1 MLVLFA
7 FALSVNAEAE
17 TQYWFVNATLTDGSL
32 TSGMSNSKSQWL
44 TTSDNATFATTTAI
58 SLSSTPSTAKIY
70 YNTSSAK
77 EADITNGS
85 NWTSSSTDN
94 TCIRGFKFE
103 NGTTYTLSLGS
114 VTANKIRLIGWC
126 GGTSKTLTIG
136 SKTCTS
142 FSKKNTFEVYTFE
155 DNFTGNVNISQN
167 GDFYGI
173 LIVSVASV
181 PTSGYCIS
189 VYNCT
194 DNSNNK
200 IHYFTQTAPKSA
212 EYTLSDFTVPAF
224 NDPTTANNYWV
235 GKDGAWS
242 DAFSANAKFADM
254 PLTTTNLDTL
264 KLGDAAGA
272 KGTLHIWDDNK
283 AKNSNLWI
291 KFTPAGYGLCWGT
304 GTWKKEDYL
313 PFSSTDGV
321 TYTTD
326 TVTLTA
332 EQLSSW
338 EYYVGYKTADSYV
351 YSSTNSEKKY
361 VNTMGV
367 YNATTTTWWTGNIDG
382 FFAAGQKGKFRM
394 WADNTAKNWK
404 CNFIPYF
411 TIVYNAN
418 YPAGASG
425 QPADTYGDY
434 VSLEESKT
442 LTLPAAPAA
451 PAGYRFKGWT
461 AAQDGTG
468 DLLSPDGKYNL
479 NQPSKNV
486 TLYAQWEQLCSYILR
501 LDNED
506 IFRQAFG
513 EYETGTN
520 FPAETPTKDGY
531 TFKGWTRTKGSAK
544 VEMVAG
550 GNYEFWKAGDTFYP
564 VWEEIKVWQ
573 LQLTKDEVSTLYN
586 LNLSAGGNS
595 GTCTVP
601 LSAETEYALK
611 IKYGSTLYGL
621 NGSQTKSESFS
632 NVGLCVNGCGDALT
646 LRTNRAG
653 DYLFTIDYSGSS
665 SEGNPTLTISVT
677 YPTLKATTQYLIA
690 NAGVSEGALAANL
703 AGAKVGVIKYDGTT
717 YATSK
722 DISLSTNLGTK
733 GYYYAETHLDHLG
746 TAQDWSES
754 KTSNTTVQALKFKSG
769 TYTLQLGS
777 LTATKIAFYGGN
789 SSTSSRTLTIAGE
802 AKEFSS
808 GFIAQE
814 VSGSFTGDVDIKTS
828 GEIYGVLLIDVEAGE
843 RCSTPAVAITSG
855 FNDGARTTYCAD
867 DADFEK
873 WAGWTAT
880 ITVAVMEAEEQCLVS
895 WVSQANPTDTL
906 QKKTY
911 TRADGTTAG
920 GTTTF
925 VSTYRATVG
934 GTYDVRATVSA
945 SGKTSTHAKA
955 SAQLRLLTAPATPTI
970 TANVAQGDVAQGD
983 EVKITSSSNTNLW
996 QYYTDSGNT
1005 WTDILSTTGSI
1016 YTWSPSESDK
1026 AGEYRFRCYATNTNI
1041 DGCNQSAAPS
1051 NVLTYKLLPVAQNV
1065 PILTV
1070 TNNGACEKDGG
1081 ATLTASHIADDA
1093 TLAWFKDGAKLTAL
1107 ADKTEIQVTE
1117 SGSYTV
1123 VATVDGN
1130 AYSSTPA
1137 AVTVRAM
1144 AKITTDLAPSYAI
1157 VKGQT
1162 GVLSVK
1168 MSGAIR
1174 YQWYQCTASDK
1185 TGAVALTGE
1194 TNDQLS
1200 VSIPL
1205 SDEVGTTYYYYC
1217 VGAGECGGTV
1227 SSSVATVT
1235 VKALVYEAC
1244 LENGD
1249 TDYGFFTVTKGT
1261 WDAGKSYYELSGSG
1275 SPLIIEAAEGYYI
1288 KRVTFTMY
1296 SSEDNYAFAFYWG
1309 DKTPES
1315 ISIGKTA
1322 KEFTLENSQTTIT
1335 RATIVRNTGDYGR
1348 ANGTRYITSCC
1359 VEVAPLCTPAG
1370 LAFSATSHTADYTDG
1385 ILSGLPKLTNNA
1397 SLPVSYSS
1405 SNPKVATVDS
1415 ETGEVTPL
1423 AVGETKITAYTEG
1436 NTTYCEGA
1444 ASYTLTIRVPSGST
1458 TFSATISGNTSVD
1471 CQKSIV
1477 LTINT
1482 KGANTPTYQW
1492 YKNGV
1497 AVKGATAA
1505 TLTVTTAGTYNA
1517 LVTANGYAQ
1526 WTSNTATVTDQSA
1539 QPVVTRLTPFHYYRH
1554 GCDYT
1559 QASDNR
1565 YRHLFNVVSQGTHTE
1580 TDGTVRRWYPYARL
1594 IKGDGKTADRYLTN
1608 VTDWV
1613 ISDPE
1618 NEHMVLLD
1626 LQTLATRND
1635 AGGFLVQGD
1644 KVVISVR
1651 PVDACGNYS
1660 EEEADSIV
1668 LTVTAQDTRAVA
1680 YIVSGGS
1687 GSTVKLGGQFLT
1699 GYNPSDLML
1708 LTGKNTWSET
1718 DPDPL
1723 WNAIDTCKQYV
1734 VTPVNGYAPFNK
1746 YNYEPFDLIVLTDFP
1761 KTDKSEGGLSSATY
1775 LNDLAQLVDV
1785 KPFLSLKA
1793 HIAKAGMGQWTD
1805 KGFVALPETPSTT
1818 QTTIDL
1824 LCWAHSVFQRVMK
1837 KDTEA
1842 EALATDGTAAK
1853 RIEILSGG
1861 GYDKKKGLQGF
1872 LARNMAGFVNIG
1884 TIPSGGDTIL
1894 VACCERQKNLSA
1906 RLMVLSVNAQAMCMM
1921 TPNGCNS
1928 VLSMMD
1934 YLLDTN
1940 AANVD
1945 DCSIHFDNGTE
1956 ADGGKRTV
1964 TDADGTHTGGDNLWS
1979 NPANWTS
1986 GIVPTKAQNV
1996 HIHANCIVD
2005 KMDQAAGVLKIS
2017 EDVHL
2022 IINADASLNVTNY
2035 LGMCDTKNNT
2045 NILPLTSPN
2054 NIQIHAAAGGAGT
2067 LIHADTRGWVKASVQ
2082 YYSKASGAPNN
2093 CQWQWMTTPVI
2104 DMGAVEQ
2111 YLAGGWVYLWDN
2123 ELHGWTKLLRN
2134 GDTMRPFGG
2143 YSFTQRTAG
2152 TTYWIQGTLAQAQ
2165 DTTIA
2170 LCYDASDEVMGQYNL
2185 IGNSWT
2191 APINIAGFK
2200 QDDFQNCEATIYMFN
2215 TGLDPDGSGT
2225 VESGQYVA
2233 VPVMTASEDP
2243 ALQVIPA
2250 MQTFQVNA
2258 KGENPSLTLRY
2269 KDLVRP
2275 VSTVSRQPMRI
2286 AGRAGTTSYGDY
2298 DGEGITERLHI
2309 HISGSRFADV
2319 VHLYRNADCT
2329 YDFDNGWDGT
2339 KVLGDA
2345 SAVQLFVEHDLRRFA
2360 VSTQPA
2366 FDGTRLG
2373 MLRGEDDTYTL
2384 RFRYDG
2390 TETLYLYDS
2399 ETDRYT
2405 PVTNETT
2412 YTFTTL
2418 ATEVEHRFLLTA
2430 TAPETPSGP
2439 ATGIVNL
2446 TTDRDRA
2453 VLTNTTGERLSVV
2466 LYDAAGRLCG
2476 QYTSDAPLWD
2486 IPLPETQGVY
2496 LIEAKTNHEQ
2506 HTCKVVR

>member
-1 MLVLFA
+1 MA
-7 FALSVNAEAE
+7 FGVKSGKDITITKE
-17 TQYWFVNATLTDGSL
+17 TGLTFVDNNYNNYTCLAIPLTLTANNEVTVTVTLASEGKIKYGWATGDLPATPSVPSGTDYSTSATTNTITYTPTSAGSYVL
-32 TSGMSNSKSQWL
+32 YLGRQGSNSGKVVKS
-44 TTSDNATFATTTAI
+44 I
-58 SLSSTPSTAKIY
+58 KI
-70 YNTSSAK
+70 TQVLPA
-77 EADITNGS
+77 
-85 NWTSSSTDN
+85 
-94 TCIRGFKFE
+94 
-103 NGTTYTLSLGS
+103 
-114 VTANKIRLIGWC
+114 
-126 GGTSKTLTIG
+126 
-136 SKTCTS
+136 
-142 FSKKNTFEVYTFE
+142 
-155 DNFTGNVNISQN
+155 
-167 GDFYGI
+167 
-173 LIVSVASV
+173 
-181 PTSGYCIS
+181 SGYCIS

-194 DNSNNK
+194 VESNNK
-200 IHYFTQTAPKSA
+200 KHYFTQTAPEST
-212 EYTLSDFTVPAF
+212 EYTISNFTVPAF

-235 GKDGAWS
+235 GKDGTFQS
-242 DAFSANAKFADM
+242 YSANAILADM
-254 PLTTTNLDTL
+254 PLTTNNSLT
-264 KLGDAAGA
+264 LGDAAGA

-283 AKNSNLWI
+283 TSGKNLWI
-291 KFTPAGYGLCWGT
+291 KFTPAGYGMSWQG
-304 GTWKKEDYL
+304 GDGNNWAFL
-313 PFSSTDGV
+313 PFSHISENCWQTELVTLSKTAENSGEYWVGYEASTD
-321 TYTTD
+321 
-326 TVTLTA
+326 
-332 EQLSSW
+332 
-338 EYYVGYKTADSYV
+338 YV
-351 YSSTNSEKKY
+351 YSSTRSSTLKIKEIG
-361 VNTMGV
+361 TI
-367 YNATTTTWWTGNIDG
+367 AADG
-382 FFAAGQKGKFRM
+382 EISGKISSLVAGTQGKFEIYDTYKD
-394 WADNTAKNWK
+394 ANWYAH
-404 CNFIPYF
+404 FIPYYHVAYDEAGGSEVADGEF
-411 TIVYNAN
+411 FAVNA
-418 YPAGASG
+418 GG
-425 QPADTYGDY
+425 QYI
-434 VSLEESKT
+434 
-442 LTLPAAPAA
+442 TLPTPTRD
-451 PAGYRFKGWT
+451 GYVFKGWSDGSETYTDIYLFTPT
-461 AAQDGTG
+461 ADITLTAVWDILYTVT
-468 DLLSPDGKYNL
+468 YNL
-479 NQPSKNV
+479 NGGSGN
-486 TLYAQWEQLCSYILR
+486 
-501 LDNED
+501 
-506 IFRQAFG
+506 
-513 EYETGTN
+513 
-520 FPAETPTKDGY
+520 TPTQASLCAGETFTVASADDITKTGY
-531 TFKGWTRTKGSAK
+531 TFAGWNDGKNTYAACATYTMGSADIILTAVWEETPYWTLRGSFESDDAAGWAIDHNFVEIETTGIATYSISLPASTQYKFK
-544 VEMVAG
+544 VKYGDKWYGLSSG
-550 GNYEFWKAGDTFYP
+550 GNYTATFNDC
-564 VWEEIKVWQ
+564 I
-573 LQLTKDEVSTLYN
+573 LSSTASDNVLFTT
-586 LNLSAGGNS
+586 GRE
-595 GTCTVP
+595 GT
-601 LSAETEYALK
+601 
-611 IKYGSTLYGL
+611 
-621 NGSQTKSESFS
+621 
-632 NVGLCVNGCGDALT
+632 
-646 LRTNRAG
+646 
-653 DYLFTIDYSGSS
+653 YLFTLNTT
-665 SEGNPTLTISVT
+665 NPDEPQISVT

-690 NAGVSEGALAANL
+690 NAGVSAGALAANL

-717 YATSK
+717 YATSE
-722 DISLSTNLGTK
+722 DISLNTYPVTK
-733 GYYYAETHLDHLG
+733 VYYYAETHLDHLG
-746 TAQDWSES
+746 TEQDWSNT
-754 KTSNTTVQALKFKSG
+754 KTSSTTVQALKFSNG

-777 LTATKIAFYGGN
+777 LTATKIAFYGRCDKA
-789 SSTSSRTLTIAGE
+789 RTLTIAGV

-814 VSGSFTGDVDIKTS
+814 VSGPFAGGVDIKTN

-855 FNDGARTTYCAD
+855 FNDGTRTTYCAD
-867 DADFEK
+867 DADFGD

-880 ITVAVMEAEEQCLVS
+880 ITVEDMEADEQCLVS
-895 WVSQANPTDTL
+895 WVSQSNPTDTL
-906 QKKTY
+906 QKTTY
-911 TRADGTTAG
+911 TRADGTTF
-920 GTTTF
+920 T
-925 VSTYRATVG
+925 STYRTTAG

-955 SAQLRLLTAPATPTI
+955 SAQLRLLTAPATPTL
-970 TANVAQGDVAQGD
+970 TADVAQGDVAQGD
-983 EVKITSSSNTNLW
+983 VVKMTSSSNTNLW
-996 QYYTDSGNT
+996 QYSTDGGDT
-1005 WTDILSTTGSI
+1005 WQALSTVTGVH
-1016 YTWSPSESDK
+1016 TWSPSESDK

-1041 DGCNQSAAPS
+1041 DGCHQSAAPS
-1051 NVLTYKLLPVAQNV
+1051 NVLTYTLLAVAQNV

-1081 ATLTASHIADDA
+1081 ATLTASHIAGGA
-1093 TLAWFKDGAKLTAL
+1093 TLAWFKDGAELTDYAG
-1107 ADKTEIQVTE
+1107 KTEIKVTE

-1144 AKITTDLAPSYAI
+1144 AKITTDLASSYAI
-1157 VKGQT
+1157 VQGQT

-1205 SDEVGTTYYYYC
+1205 SDEVDTKYYYYC
-1217 VGAGECGGTV
+1217 VGAGECGGTI

-1244 LENGD
+1244 LANGD
-1249 TDYGFFTVTKGT
+1249 TDYGFFTVTANNMWDANNERYNLKGT
-1261 WDAGKSYYELSGSG
+1261 G
-1275 SPLIIEAAEGYYI
+1275 SPLIIEASDGYYI
-1288 KRVTFTMY
+1288 KRVTFTI
-1296 SSEDNYAFAFYWG
+1296 SGSKDNQAFAFYWG
-1309 DKTPES
+1309 ELTPES
-1315 ISIGKTA
+1315 ISIGTTP
-1322 KEFTLENSQTTIT
+1322 KEFTRENDNKLIT
-1335 RATIVRNTGDYGR
+1335 RATIVRHIEINGTVYGR
-1348 ANGTRYITSCC
+1348 ASGTRYITSCC
-1359 VEVAPLCTPAG
+1359 VEVAPLCTSAG
-1370 LAFSATSHTADYTDG
+1370 LAFSAISHTADYTKGD
-1385 ILSGLPKLTNNA
+1385 LSGLPTLTKSA

-1415 ETGEVTPL
+1415 ETGAVTPL

-1436 NTTYCEGA
+1436 GTVDEITYCEGA
-1444 ASYTLTIRVPSGST
+1444 ASYTLTIQVPSGST
-1458 TFSATISGNTSVD
+1458 AFSATISGNTSVD
-1471 CQKSIV
+1471 CQQSIV

-1482 KGANTPTYQW
+1482 DANTPTYQW
-1492 YKNGV
+1492 YKNGA

-1526 WTSNTATVTDQSA
+1526 WTSNTATVTDKSA

-1554 GCDYT
+1554 GCGYT

-1580 TDGTVRRWYPYARL
+1580 QNGTVRRWYPYARL
-1594 IKGDGKTADRYLTN
+1594 IKGDGQTADRYLSN

-1626 LQTLATRND
+1626 LQTLAARNA
-1635 AGGFLVQGD
+1635 AGGFLAQGD

-1660 EEEADSIV
+1660 EEAADSIV
-1668 LTVTAQDTRAVA
+1668 LTATARDTRAVA

-1687 GSTVKLGGQFLT
+1687 GSTVKLGGHFLT

-1723 WNAIDTCKQYV
+1723 WHAIDTCSQYE

-1842 EALATDGTAAK
+1842 EALASDGTAAK
-1853 RIEILSGG
+1853 QIQILSGG
-1861 GYDKKKGLQGF
+1861 GYDKGKGLQGF

-1884 TIPSGGDTIL
+1884 TIPSSQSGDTIL

-1921 TPNGCNS
+1921 TENGCNS

-1956 ADGGKRTV
+1956 ADGDTRTV
-1964 TDADGTHTGGDNLWS
+1964 TDESGTHTSGDNLWS
-1979 NPANWTS
+1979 NPANWNS
-1986 GIVPTKAQNV
+1986 GVVPTKAQNV
-1996 HIHANCIVD
+1996 HIHADCIVD
-2005 KMDQAAGVLKIS
+2005 KMDQAAGVVKIGAN
-2017 EDVHL
+2017 VHL
-2022 IINADASLNVTNY
+2022 TINANASLNVTNY
-2035 LGMCDTKNNT
+2035 LGMCDTENNT
-2045 NILPLTSPN
+2045 NILPLTSPD
-2054 NIQIHAAAGGAGT
+2054 NIRIKAAEDGAGT

-2082 YYSKASGAPNN
+2082 YYSKAYGAPKD

-2123 ELHGWTKLLRN
+2123 ESHGWTKLLRN

-2170 LCYDASDEVMGQYNL
+2170 LCYNASDKEMGQYNL

-2200 QDDFQNCEATIYMFN
+2200 PDDFQNCEATIYMFN
-2215 TGLDPDGSGT
+2215 TGQDADGSGT
-2225 VESGQYVA
+2225 VEGGQYVA
-2233 VPVMTASEDP
+2233 VPVMTASEQKP

-2258 KGENPSLTLRY
+2258 EGENPSLTLRY

-2275 VSTVSRQPMRI
+2275 VSAVNRQPMRI

-2384 RFRYDG
+2384 RFDYDG
-2390 TETLYLYDS
+2390 TETLYLYDA

-2405 PVTNETT
+2405 PVTNEAT

-2418 ATEVEHRFLLTA
+2418 TTEVEHRFLLTA
-2430 TAPETPSGP
+2430 TAPESPSGP
-2439 ATGIVNL
+2439 TTGIVNL

-2476 QYTSDAPLWD
+2476 RYTSDAPLWD

>member
-1 MLVLFA
+1 MYVQ
-7 FALSVNAEAE
+7 V
-17 TQYWFVNATLTDGSL
+17 
-32 TSGMSNSKSQWL
+32 
-44 TTSDNATFATTTAI
+44 
-58 SLSSTPSTAKIY
+58 
-70 YNTSSAK
+70 SSATSTGK
-77 EADITNGS
+77 IT
-85 NWTSSSTDN
+85 
-94 TCIRGFKFE
+94 IF
-103 NGTTYTLSLGS
+103 
-114 VTANKIRLIGWC
+114 A
-126 GGTSKTLTIG
+126 
-136 SKTCTS
+136 
-142 FSKKNTFEVYTFE
+142 
-155 DNFTGNVNISQN
+155 
-167 GDFYGI
+167 
-173 LIVSVASV
+173 A
-181 PTSGYCIS
+181 
-189 VYNCT
+189 
-194 DNSNNK
+194 
-200 IHYFTQTAPKSA
+200 
-212 EYTLSDFTVPAF
+212 
-224 NDPTTANNYWV
+224 
-235 GKDGAWS
+235 
-242 DAFSANAKFADM
+242 SANADRYVQLNSGSKIYMEKETSGGSSANFVASDIENINGGYYIKLVSASDYKFTKIVVVVAAPATTYCIEISNSNKNRREYFTASANEGEYVIEDFVVPDKDGENWPM
-254 PLTTTNLDTL
+254 CWVGENDAKNDSYSAEWAMANIPLTAENAN
-264 KLGDAAGA
+264 KLGLAAGA
-272 KGTLHIWDDNK
+272 IGTLHIWPASASKDN
-283 AKNSNLWI
+283 NCSLQFSPN
-291 KFTPAGYGLCWGT
+291 GYGMSWGADGSAWT
-304 GTWKKEDYL
+304 FVPISQRDGYKWQTDLVTISTTARDNWKYWVGFSASPSDYVFSDTKSKKLGLSAVGTVT
-313 PFSSTDGV
+313 SDGTISGQV
-321 TYTTD
+321 SALTTD
-326 TVTLTA
+326 TKGRFEIYDNSTKENWYVHFIPYYHVAYDEQGGSEVEDGEYYAINAGTQSITLPTPTRGGYVFKGWSDGSKTYTGTYLFTPTADITLTA
-332 EQLSSW
+332 
-338 EYYVGYKTADSYV
+338 
-351 YSSTNSEKKY
+351 
-361 VNTMGV
+361 
-367 YNATTTTWWTGNIDG
+367 
-382 FFAAGQKGKFRM
+382 
-394 WADNTAKNWK
+394 
-404 CNFIPYF
+404 
-411 TIVYNAN
+411 
-418 YPAGASG
+418 
-425 QPADTYGDY
+425 
-434 VSLEESKT
+434 
-442 LTLPAAPAA
+442 
-451 PAGYRFKGWT
+451 
-461 AAQDGTG
+461 
-468 DLLSPDGKYNL
+468 
-479 NQPSKNV
+479 
-486 TLYAQWEQLCSYILR
+486 
-501 LDNED
+501 
-506 IFRQAFG
+506 
-513 EYETGTN
+513 
-520 FPAETPTKDGY
+520 
-531 TFKGWTRTKGSAK
+531 
-544 VEMVAG
+544 
-550 GNYEFWKAGDTFYP
+550 

-573 LQLTKDEVSTLYN
+573 LQLTKDEVSTLHN

-595 GTCTVP
+595 GTCTVA

-621 NGSQTKSESFS
+621 SGSQTKSESFS
-632 NVGLCVNGCGDALT
+632 NFGLCVNGCGDALT
-646 LRTNRAG
+646 LQTSRAG
-653 DYLFTIDYSGSS
+653 NYLFTIDYSGSS
-665 SEGNPTLTISVT
+665 SEDNPTLTISVT

-690 NAGVSEGALAANL
+690 NAGVSAGALAANL

-717 YATSK
+717 YAISK
-722 DISLSTNLGTK
+722 DISLSAYPGTK
-733 GYYYAETHLDHLG
+733 TYYYSETHLDHLG
-746 TAQDWSES
+746 TEQDWDKT
-754 KTSNTTVQALKFKSG
+754 KTSNTTVQALKFSTG

-777 LTATKIAFYGGN
+777 LTATKIAFYGRCDRA
-789 SSTSSRTLTIAGE
+789 RTLTIAGTDYVYSE
-802 AKEFSS
+802 AQ
-808 GFIAQE
+808 FIAQE
-814 VSGSFTGDVDIKTS
+814 VSGSFTGDVDITTS

-843 RCSTPAVAITSG
+843 RCSTPAVAITSE
-855 FNDGARTTYCAD
+855 FNDGGRTTYCAD
-867 DADFEK
+867 DPDFK
-873 WAGWTAT
+873 VWTGWTAT
-880 ITVAVMEAEEQCLVS
+880 ITVEGMGADEQCLVS
-895 WVSQANPTDTL
+895 WVSQSNPTDTL
-906 QKKTY
+906 RKTTY
-911 TRADGTTAG
+911 TRANGTTF
-920 GTTTF
+920 T
-925 VSTYRATVG
+925 STYRATAG

-955 SAQLRLLTAPATPTI
+955 SAQLRLLTAPATPTL
-970 TANVAQGDVAQGD
+970 TADVAQGDVAQGD
-983 EVKITSSSNTNLW
+983 VVKMESSSNTNLW
-996 QYYTDSGNT
+996 QYSTDGGNT
-1005 WTDILSTTGSI
+1005 WTDIPSTTGKI

-1026 AGEYRFRCYATNTNI
+1026 AGDYCFRCYATNTNI
-1041 DGCNQSAAPS
+1041 DGCNQSEEPS
-1051 NVLTYKLLPVAQNV
+1051 NVLTYTLLKVSQNV

-1081 ATLTASHIADDA
+1081 ATLTASHIADGA
-1093 TLAWFKDGAKLTAL
+1093 TLAWFKDGAELSAL
-1107 ADKTEIQVTE
+1107 AGETTIQVTE

-1137 AVTVRAM
+1137 AVKVLAT
-1144 AKITTDLAPSYAI
+1144 AKITTDLAGAYSI
-1157 VKGQT
+1157 VQGQT

-1205 SDEVGTTYYYYC
+1205 SDAAGTTYYYYC

-1235 VKALVYEAC
+1235 VKGLVYEAC

-1261 WDAGKSYYELSGSG
+1261 WDAAEDYYKLSGSA
-1275 SPLIIEAAEGYYI
+1275 SPLIIEAADGYYI

-1296 SSEDNYAFAFYWG
+1296 SSADDYAFAFYWG

-1315 ISIGKTA
+1315 ISIGTTA
-1322 KEFTLENSQTTIT
+1322 TEFKLENSQTTIT

-1370 LAFSATSHTADYTDG
+1370 LAFSASSHTADYTEG
-1385 ILSGLPKLTNNA
+1385 ALSGLPTLTNNA
-1397 SLPVSYSS
+1397 SLSVSYSS

-1415 ETGEVTPL
+1415 ETGAVTPL

-1436 NTTYCEGA
+1436 GTVGNKTYCEGA
-1444 ASYTLTIRVPSGST
+1444 ASYTLTIQAPSGST
-1458 TFSATISGNTSVD
+1458 TFSATISGNTSVE

-1482 KGANTPTYQW
+1482 DANTPTYQW
-1492 YKNGV
+1492 YKNGA

-1526 WTSNTATVTDQSA
+1526 WTSNTATVTDNSA

-1554 GCDYT
+1554 GCGYT

-1594 IKGDGKTADRYLTN
+1594 IKGNGQTADRYLTN
-1608 VTDWV
+1608 VTGWV

-1626 LQTLATRND
+1626 LQTLATRN
-1635 AGGFLVQGD
+1635 ASSGFLVQGD

-1660 EEEADSIV
+1660 EEAADSIV

-1687 GSTVKLGGQFLT
+1687 GSTVKLGGHFLT
-1699 GYNPSDLML
+1699 GYNPSDLMRL
-1708 LTGKNTWSET
+1708 EGKNTWSET
-1718 DPDPL
+1718 ELDPL
-1723 WNAIDTCKQYV
+1723 WYAIDTCKQYV
-1734 VTPVNGYAPFNK
+1734 ATPVNGYAPFNK

-1842 EALATDGTAAK
+1842 EAVAADGTAAK

-1861 GYDKKKGLQGF
+1861 GYDKEKGLQGF

-1884 TIPSGGDTIL
+1884 TIPSSLSGDTIL

-1921 TPNGCNS
+1921 TENGCNS

-1934 YLLDTN
+1934 YLLDTD

-1956 ADGGKRTV
+1956 AEGGTRTV
-1964 TDADGTHTGGDNLWS
+1964 TDADGTHTSGNNLWS

-1996 HIHANCIVD
+1996 HIHADCIVD
-2005 KMDQAAGVLKIS
+2005 KMDQAAGVVKIS

-2022 IINADASLNVTNY
+2022 IINANASLNVTNY
-2035 LGMCDTKNNT
+2035 LGMCDTANNT

-2054 NIQIHAAAGGAGT
+2054 NIRIYAAADGAGT

-2082 YYSKASGAPNN
+2082 YYSKAYGAPKD

-2170 LCYDASDEVMGQYNL
+2170 LCYDDSDKERGQYNL

-2200 QDDFQNCEATIYMFN
+2200 EDDFQNCEATIYMFN
-2215 TGLDPDGSGT
+2215 TGQDPEGTGS
-2225 VESGQYVA
+2225 VESGQYVYVA
-2233 VPVMTASEDP
+2233 VPVMTASEDA

-2258 KGENPSLTLRY
+2258 EGENPSLTLRY

-2275 VSTVSRQPMRI
+2275 VSNVNRQPMRI

-2405 PVTNETT
+2405 PVSNEAT

-2430 TAPETPSGP
+2430 TAPENPSGP

-2453 VLTNTTGERLSVV
+2453 VLTNTTGERLCVV

>member
-1 MLVLFA
+1 MYSKPCYKWNKNLSA
-7 FALSVNAEAE
+7 FQAEAYVGYKVTVE
-17 TQYWFVNATLTDGSL
+17 SGYKYSL
-32 TSGMSNSKSQWL
+32 TSLDVDLAVSANL
-44 TTSDNATFATTTAI
+44 TWKVVVSDNEGNTLYDTGDKTISNYKETSTNTTLTAD
-58 SLSSTPSTAKIY
+58 LASTAALQ
-70 YNTSSAK
+70 N
-77 EADITNGS
+77 
-85 NWTSSSTDN
+85 
-94 TCIRGFKFE
+94 
-103 NGTTYTLSLGS
+103 
-114 VTANKIRLIGWC
+114 
-126 GGTSKTLTIG
+126 LT
-136 SKTCTS
+136 
-142 FSKKNTFEVYTFE
+142 
-155 DNFTGNVNISQN
+155 
-167 GDFYGI
+167 GDFYVKFYVYYNSTGKYFCFPK
-173 LIVSVASV
+173 LTVQGDLAPLVVLSK
-181 PTSGYCIS
+181 YCIEI
-189 VYNCT
+189 Y
-194 DNSNNK
+194 NSNNDRK
-200 IHYFTQTAPKSA
+200 
-212 EYTLSDFTVPAF
+212 LSFIE
-224 NDPTTANNYWV
+224 
-235 GKDGAWS
+235 
-242 DAFSANAKFADM
+242 SANAGEYVIKDFVVPDKDGGNWPMCWVGENNSWSKEYSENWTMANI
-254 PLTTTNLDTL
+254 PLTAENAN
-264 KLGDAAGA
+264 KLGLAAGA
-272 KGTLHIWDDNK
+272 VGTLHIWE
-283 AKNSNLWI
+283 KNSGKNKGLQ
-291 KFTPAGYGLCWGT
+291 FTPAGYGMSWQG
-304 GTWKKEDYL
+304 GDGNNWAFL
-313 PFSSTDGV
+313 PFSHISENCWQTELVTLSKTAENSGEYWVGYEASTD
-321 TYTTD
+321 
-326 TVTLTA
+326 
-332 EQLSSW
+332 
-338 EYYVGYKTADSYV
+338 YV
-351 YSSTNSEKKY
+351 YSSTRSSTLKIKEIG
-361 VNTMGV
+361 TI
-367 YNATTTTWWTGNIDG
+367 AADG
-382 FFAAGQKGKFRM
+382 EISGKISSLVAGTQGKFEIYDTYKD
-394 WADNTAKNWK
+394 ANWYAH
-404 CNFIPYF
+404 FIPYYHVAYDEAGGSEVADGEF
-411 TIVYNAN
+411 FAVNA
-418 YPAGASG
+418 GG
-425 QPADTYGDY
+425 QYI
-434 VSLEESKT
+434 
-442 LTLPAAPAA
+442 TLPTPTRD
-451 PAGYRFKGWT
+451 GYVFKGWSDGSETYTDIYLFTPT
-461 AAQDGTG
+461 ADITLTAVWDILYTVT
-468 DLLSPDGKYNL
+468 YNL
-479 NQPSKNV
+479 NGGSGN
-486 TLYAQWEQLCSYILR
+486 
-501 LDNED
+501 
-506 IFRQAFG
+506 
-513 EYETGTN
+513 
-520 FPAETPTKDGY
+520 TPTQASLCAGETFTVASADDITKTGY
-531 TFKGWTRTKGSAK
+531 TFAGWNDGKNTYAACATYTMGSADIILTAVWEETPYWTLRGSFESDDAAGWAIDHNFVEIETTGIATYSISLPASTQYKFK
-544 VEMVAG
+544 VKYGDKWYGLSSG
-550 GNYEFWKAGDTFYP
+550 GNYTATFNDC
-564 VWEEIKVWQ
+564 I
-573 LQLTKDEVSTLYN
+573 LSSTASDNVLFTT
-586 LNLSAGGNS
+586 GRE
-595 GTCTVP
+595 GT
-601 LSAETEYALK
+601 
-611 IKYGSTLYGL
+611 
-621 NGSQTKSESFS
+621 
-632 NVGLCVNGCGDALT
+632 
-646 LRTNRAG
+646 
-653 DYLFTIDYSGSS
+653 YLFTLNTT
-665 SEGNPTLTISVT
+665 NPDEPQISVT

-690 NAGVSEGALAANL
+690 NAGVSAGALAANL

-717 YATSK
+717 YATSE
-722 DISLSTNLGTK
+722 DISLNTYPVTK
-733 GYYYAETHLDHLG
+733 VYYYAETHLDHLG
-746 TAQDWSES
+746 TEQDWSNT
-754 KTSNTTVQALKFKSG
+754 KTSSTTVQALKFSNG

-777 LTATKIAFYGGN
+777 LTATKIAFYGRCDKA
-789 SSTSSRTLTIAGE
+789 RTLTIAGV

-814 VSGSFTGDVDIKTS
+814 VSGPFAGGVDIKTN

-855 FNDGARTTYCAD
+855 FNDGTRTTYCAD
-867 DADFEK
+867 DADFGD

-880 ITVAVMEAEEQCLVS
+880 ITVEDMEADEQCLVS
-895 WVSQANPTDTL
+895 WVNQSNPTDTL
-906 QKKTY
+906 QKTTY
-911 TRADGTTAG
+911 KRADGTTAG

-925 VSTYRATVG
+925 ASTYRATAG

-955 SAQLRLLTAPATPTI
+955 SAQLRLLTAPATPTL
-970 TANVAQGDVAQGD
+970 TADVAQGDVAQGD
-983 EVKITSSSNTNLW
+983 VVKMTSSSNTNLW
-996 QYYTDSGNT
+996 QYSTDGGAT
-1005 WTDILSTTGSI
+1005 WTDILSTTGRI

-1026 AGEYRFRCYATNTNI
+1026 AGEYRFRCYATNTNKES
-1041 DGCNQSAAPS
+1041 CNQSVEPS
-1051 NVLTYKLLPVAQNV
+1051 NELTYTLLAVAKNV

-1081 ATLTASHIADDA
+1081 ATLTASHIATGA
-1093 TLAWFKDGAKLTAL
+1093 TLAWFKDGAELSAL
-1107 ADKTEIQVTE
+1107 AGKTTIQVTE

-1144 AKITTDLAPSYAI
+1144 AKITTDLASSYAI
-1157 VKGQT
+1157 VQGQT

-1205 SDEVGTTYYYYC
+1205 SDEVDTKYYYYC

-1235 VKALVYEAC
+1235 VKGLVYEAC

-1249 TDYGFFTVTKGT
+1249 TDYGFFTVTANNMWDANNERYNLKGT
-1261 WDAGKSYYELSGSG
+1261 G
-1275 SPLIIEAAEGYYI
+1275 SPLIIEASDGYYI
-1288 KRVTFTMY
+1288 KRVTFTI
-1296 SSEDNYAFAFYWG
+1296 SGSKDDQAFAFYWG
-1309 DKTPES
+1309 ELTPES
-1315 ISIGKTA
+1315 ISIGTTP
-1322 KEFTLENSQTTIT
+1322 KEFTRENDNKLIT
-1335 RATIVRNTGDYGR
+1335 RATIVRHIEINGTVYGR
-1348 ANGTRYITSCC
+1348 ASGTRYITSCC
-1359 VEVAPLCTPAG
+1359 VEVAPLCTSAG
-1370 LAFSATSHTADYTDG
+1370 LAFSAISHTADYTKGD
-1385 ILSGLPKLTNNA
+1385 LSGLPTLTKSA

-1415 ETGEVTPL
+1415 ETGAVTPL

-1436 NTTYCEGA
+1436 GTVDEITYCEGA
-1444 ASYTLTIRVPSGST
+1444 ASYTLTIQVPSGST
-1458 TFSATISGNTSVD
+1458 AFSATISGNTSVD
-1471 CQKSIV
+1471 CQQSIV

-1482 KGANTPTYQW
+1482 DANTPTYQW
-1492 YKNGV
+1492 YKNGA

-1526 WTSNTATVTDQSA
+1526 WTSNTATVTDKSA

-1554 GCDYT
+1554 GCGYT

-1580 TDGTVRRWYPYARL
+1580 QNGTVRRWYPYARL
-1594 IKGDGKTADRYLTN
+1594 IKGDGQTADRYLSN

-1626 LQTLATRND
+1626 LQTLAARNA
-1635 AGGFLVQGD
+1635 AGGFLAQGD

-1660 EEEADSIV
+1660 EEAADSIV
-1668 LTVTAQDTRAVA
+1668 LTATARDTRAVA

-1687 GSTVKLGGQFLT
+1687 GSTVKLGGHFLT

-1723 WNAIDTCKQYV
+1723 WHAIDTCSQYE

-1842 EALATDGTAAK
+1842 EALASDGTAAK
-1853 RIEILSGG
+1853 QIQILSGG
-1861 GYDKKKGLQGF
+1861 GYDKGKGLQGF

-1884 TIPSGGDTIL
+1884 TIPSSQSGDTIL

-1921 TPNGCNS
+1921 TENGCNS

-1956 ADGGKRTV
+1956 ADGDTRTV
-1964 TDADGTHTGGDNLWS
+1964 TDESGTHTSGDNLWS

-1996 HIHANCIVD
+1996 HIHADCIVD

-2035 LGMCDTKNNT
+2035 LGMCDTENNT

-2054 NIQIHAAAGGAGT
+2054 NIRIYAAEGGAGT

-2082 YYSKASGAPNN
+2082 YYSKAYGAPKD

-2123 ELHGWTKLLRN
+2123 ESHGWTKLLRN
-2134 GDTMRPFGG
+2134 GDTMHPFGG

-2170 LCYDASDEVMGQYNL
+2170 LCYNASDKEMGQYNL

-2215 TGLDPDGSGT
+2215 TGQDPEGTGT
-2225 VESGQYVA
+2225 VDGGQYVS
-2233 VPVMTASEDP
+2233 VPVMTASEQGA

-2258 KGENPSLTLRY
+2258 EGENPSLTLRY

-2275 VSTVSRQPMRI
+2275 VSGVNRQPMRI

-2384 RFRYDG
+2384 RFDYDG

-2405 PVTNETT
+2405 PVSNEAT

-2430 TAPETPSGP
+2430 TAPESPSGP

-2476 QYTSDAPLWD
+2476 RYTSDAPLWD